1 MFCFP
6 SVSFVAETMST
17 GLPNIWKHGWD
28 TMVPGLPTFGSLA
41 RTQCSRNN
49 SLFAQGF
56 IWTELE
62 KVRSRDSEDHL
73 P

>member
-56 IWTELE
+56 I
-62 KVRSRDSEDHL
+62 
-73 P
+73 